1 MHKPEKIFTSKNTA
15 YFDHNVL
22 DNFLKYPEIALFKD
36 ISMEHQ
42 VVYSDEILREIR
54 RSVGGENNFLDA
66 LVELNAMHIRI
77 FFDENFDATGEAV
90 LSAVNP
96 YEAYE
101 QLCRQESLV
110 EKLNSSTQS
119 SLRKFYGDTTFSKFD
134 ELSDQGGEAFQN
146 VLADLVKTVAE
157 HPTTDLELLMRLKG
171 YAARTLASQIEAQ
184 RQTSAMMQRYRGDGE
199 ASSVSVYRN
208 SVGIGPKQLNNVSY
222 PNVIEKLWA
231 LHKPLPGYRDMGY
244 SVDDFLGIS
253 YLAPGLSG
261 VVTDFQK
268 IIAAYNVLNIIGYH
282 NDSGLKHTH
291 RFTSSMSD
299 ATHVA
304 YASFTDFLYSSDKG
318 LLSKASAI
326 YEFLNLKTK
335 VCRLRIVDNRRA

>member
-1 MHKPEKIFTSKNTA
+1 MHKPEKIFTSKKTA

-22 DNFLKYPEIALFKD
+22 DNFLKYPEISFFKD
-36 ISMEHQ
+36 IAIEHQ
-42 VVYSDEILREIR
+42 AVYSDETLREIR
-54 RSVGGENNFLDA
+54 RSVGGETKFLDA
-66 LVELNAMHIRI
+66 LVGLNAMHIKI
-77 FFDENFDATGEAV
+77 YLDENFDATGDAV
-90 LSAVNP
+90 LSEVNP
-96 YEAYE
+96 YKVYE
-101 QLCRQESLV
+101 QICREDSFT

-119 SLRKFYGDTTFSKFD
+119 SLRKFYGDITLPEFG
-134 ELSDQGGEAFQN
+134 ELSNQSGQAFQN
-146 VLADLVKTVAE
+146 VLSDLVRTVAE
-157 HPTTDLELLMRLKG
+157 YSTSDLELLERLKE

-184 RQTSAMMQRYRGDGE
+184 RQTSAMMQRYRCDGSI
-199 ASSVSVYRN
+199 SSVNVYRN
-208 SVGIGPKQLNNVSY
+208 SVGIGPKQLNNVSH

-244 SVDDFLGIS
+244 SVEDFLGIS
-253 YLAPGLSG
+253 YLTSGLNG

-268 IIAAYNVLNIIGYH
+268 IIAAYNVLNVIGYH

-304 YASFTDFLYSSDKG
+304 FASFTDLFYSSDKG

-335 VCRLRIVDNRRA
+335 VCRLRIVDNRRV